1 MRSPTLSLLAESL
14 SRRRIRRRDLAR
26 IRRRAASALK
36 DIARLTS
43 ASVLAYL
50 LGKALI
56 PGGTD
61 LTGPLT
67 ALLVVQTS
75 LYATLRMSL
84 LRIAAVLTGVF
95 LAIVVSSWVGLSWA
109 SLGLVIASALIAGHL
124 LRLRDSLLEAPI
136 SAMLILGVSQHETAA
151 GTRVLNTLVG
161 AGVGVAFTLLF
172 PPPIAAQRGAD
183 AVREVADATAG
194 LLRRAGNEIVERV
207 DADRL
212 STWRLQTHEL
222 APLVLAADGTVAEVE
237 ERRKLNPRSLARA
250 NVVPSLRSGLAALES
265 TVLSLRVMFE
275 TLQDHLPPSVD
286 PSGPGGGRAAGHD
299 GSGDADRIAAGHDEE
314 LRGAFSVVLLDM
326 ADAAEAFGTLVVAE
340 AEGRRLEAEDALA
353 ETLEILRETRA
364 ILTELYFVDGRDDPS
379 TWLLHGSVL
388 AAIEGVLSHL
398 DVEERA
404 RRRSAAGHG
413 KATRPSPMPLPLPL
427 ARYALGYGT
436 PVDPASSPPADDGLW
451 PSPSPDDPAR

>member
-1 MRSPTLSLLAESL
+1 M
-14 SRRRIRRRDLAR
+14 
-26 IRRRAASALK
+26 
-36 DIARLTS
+36 TS

-84 LRIAAVLTGVF
+84 LRVAAVLTGVF
-95 LAIVVSSWVGLSWA
+95 LAIVVSTWVGLGWA
-109 SLGLVIASALIAGHL
+109 SLGLVIAAALIAGHL

-136 SAMLILGVSQHETAA
+136 SAMLILGVSQHEIAA
-151 GTRVLNTLVG
+151 STRVFNTLVG

-172 PPPIAAQRGAD
+172 PPPIAARRGAD

-194 LLRRAGNEIVERV
+194 VLRRAGTEIVERV
-207 DADRL
+207 DTDRL
-212 STWRLQTHEL
+212 STWRLQTREL
-222 APLVLAADGTVAEVE
+222 APLVLAADASIAEVE
-237 ERRKLNPRSLARA
+237 ERRKLNPRSLSMAD
-250 NVVPSLRSGLAALES
+250 VVPSLRSGLAALES
-265 TVLSLRVMFE
+265 TVLSVRVMFQ
-275 TLQDHLPPSVD
+275 TLQDQLPPS
-286 PSGPGGGRAAGHD
+286 SGGPP
-299 GSGDADRIAAGHDEE
+299 GHDEE

-340 AEGRRLEAEDALA
+340 AQGRRIEAEDALA

-364 ILTELYFVDGRDDPS
+364 ILTELYFVDGRGDPS
-379 TWLLHGSVL
+379 TWLLHGSIL
-388 AAIEGVLSHL
+388 AAVEGVLGHL

-404 RRRSAAGHG
+404 RQRHATVEG
-413 KATRPSPMPLPLPL
+413 KPVNGRTAPPPLPTPL

-436 PVDPASSPPADDGLW
+436 PVDAASSTPSDGGLW
-451 PSPSPDDPAR
+451 PSPDDAARPRDPG